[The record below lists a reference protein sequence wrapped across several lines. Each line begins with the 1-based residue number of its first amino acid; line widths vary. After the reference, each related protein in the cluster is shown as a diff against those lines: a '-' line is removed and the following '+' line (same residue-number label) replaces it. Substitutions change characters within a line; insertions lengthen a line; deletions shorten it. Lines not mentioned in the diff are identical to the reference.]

1 MKTQRAALVPSEPQ
15 PDGFRA
21 AGAIL
26 LGAALIGVSLAGCGK
41 TSDSSGNPPPLAKQE
56 QGITPATTPA
66 MQSALTAWEQGD
78 TSVAV
83 SRFLEAD
90 WSARPLFAPGSTLS
104 LSEEQFMSLA
114 RADRNAKQSELI
126 TKVGEVKRLGGA
138 VLQAGRDTAAKKDH
152 AQARKHISSVKQCG
166 EALQGPESMAILQ
179 QTGRALTHMA
189 DDELAKLGQ

>member
-1 MKTQRAALVPSEPQ
+1 MKTQKAALVPPEPQ

-21 AGAIL
+21 PGAIL
-26 LGAALIGVSLAGCGK
+26 LAAALMGVSLTGCGRK
-41 TSDSSGNPPPLAKQE
+41 SDSSGNPPPLAKQE
-56 QGITPATTPA
+56 QGTTPAATPA

-78 TSVAV
+78 TSTAV

-126 TKVGEVKRLGGA
+126 AKVGEVKQLGRA
-138 VLQAGRDTAAKKDH
+138 VLQAGTDAAAKKDH
-152 AQARKHISSVKQCG
+152 AQARKHFTSVKQCG
-166 EALQGPESMAILQ
+166 EALQGPECLAILQ
-179 QTGRALTHMA
+179 GTGKALKHMA